1 MNSLVAPLFE
11 PLRVRKLTLRNR
23 IVMSAMTRSFSPG
36 GVPGEDVAA
45 YYGRRAANE
54 VGLILTEG
62 VGVDDPAALDNPRI
76 PVMHGEAALAGWRR
90 VTDRVHAAGGLI
102 FPQLWHQGVLR
113 DVRIAADP
121 AQPNRSP
128 SGISGPIGQTSL
140 TPEFLETI
148 RAPVPALT
156 DEQVAELVAAF
167 ARSAGFAMKAGFD
180 GIALHGGH
188 GYLIDS
194 FLWAGTNRRTDRY
207 GGDHVGRTRFVVDLV
222 KAIRGVVGPDRPIL
236 LRFSQHK
243 QQDYL
248 ARLAETPQQLG
259 EILEPI
265 ADAGVDIFDASARRF
280 WIPAFE
286 GSDLNLAGWAKKVTG
301 KIAMAVGSVGLGA
314 SLEESF
320 ASGEAKILDNVP
332 MLMERFDRGDFDLV
346 AVGRAILADPAWVRH
361 LRDDGPRVAFEK
373 AMLGRLE

>member
-1 MNSLVAPLFE
+1 MNSAVTPLFQ
-11 PLRVRKLTLRNR
+11 PLSVRSLTLRNR

-36 GVPGEDVAA
+36 GVPGDDVAT

-62 VGVDDPAALDNPRI
+62 VGVDDAAALDNPRI

-90 VTDRVHAAGGLI
+90 VTERVHAAGGLI

-113 DVRIAADP
+113 DARIAANP
-121 AQPNRSP
+121 ALSNRSP

-148 RAPVPALT
+148 RAPIAALT
-156 DEQVAELVAAF
+156 EEQVADLVAAF
-167 ARSAGFAMKAGFD
+167 ARSAGFAMEAGFD

-194 FLWAGTNRRTDRY
+194 FLWGGTNRRTDRY
-207 GGDHVGRTRFVVDLV
+207 GGDHVGRTRFVVELV
-222 KAIRGVVGPDRPIL
+222 RAIRAVIGPDRPIL

-259 EILEPI
+259 EILAPI

-286 GSDLNLAGWAKKVTG
+286 GSDLNLAGWAKKLTG

-320 ASGEAKILDNVP
+320 ASGEAKILDNIP
-332 MLMERFDRGDFDLV
+332 MLMERFNRGDFDLV

>member
-1 MNSLVAPLFE
+1 MNSLVAPLLQ
-11 PLRVRKLTLRNR
+11 PLSVGKLTLRNR

-45 YYGRRAANE
+45 YYGRRAEND

-62 VGVDDPAALDNPRI
+62 VGVDDAAALDNPRI
-76 PVMHGEAALAGWRR
+76 PVMHGDAALAGWRR
-90 VTDRVHAAGGLI
+90 VTERVHAAGGLI

-113 DVRIAADP
+113 DVRIAANP
-121 AQPNRSP
+121 ALPNRSP

-140 TPEFLETI
+140 TPEFLDTI
-148 RAPVPALT
+148 RAPIAALT
-156 DEQVAELVAAF
+156 EEQVADLVAAF
-167 ARSAGFAMKAGFD
+167 ARSAGFAMEAGFD

-207 GGDHVGRTRFVVDLV
+207 GGDHVGRTRFVVELV
-222 KAIRGVVGPDRPIL
+222 KAIRAVIGQGRPIL

-259 EILEPI
+259 EILGPI

-280 WIPAFE
+280 WLPAFE
-286 GSDLNLAGWAKKVTG
+286 GSDLNLAGWAKKLTG

-320 ASGEAKILDNVP
+320 ASGEAKILDNIP
-332 MLMERFDRGDFDLV
+332 MLMERFNRGDFDLV

-361 LRDDGPRVAFEK
+361 IRDDQPRVAFAK